1 MKSNILHIKQTLTVA
16 VVIVL
21 TLPQLTHA
29 AWYWVSVPTA
39 PQTGYFIEEVSPN
52 TIGYTGTGSGSYG
65 DRTITPDGFM
75 DAMDDTKDSNKCSA
89 ELDSAISQLR
99 NFDSSKAIQPTGRCY
114 GECGPYF
121 TQETMTEREGLLSK
135 LKTNAEQCLVKEEQA
150 IQQAEEERERKEA
163 EERRLKEVAEAVAD
177 CDSDFFYNEMTD
189 KERMETWE
197 QREACKAK
205 DVIETASEPV
215 TEPVT
220 LVTPPNQTI
229 EPKPQNPAVTPS
241 LSAPTA
247 TQADNVN
254 IETEQSEETSTIS
267 TTSPETAE
275 KTESETDEAEVTVI
289 PEPEKP
295 SFFQRVIRFFTGWF
309 N

>member
-1 MKSNILHIKQTLTVA
+1 MLNSHQVKVYFSLNFFLLFFLVPINA
-16 VVIVL
+16 
-21 TLPQLTHA
+21 HA

-65 DRTITPDGFM
+65 DKTITPDGFM
-75 DAMDDTKDSNKCSA
+75 DVMDDTEDSNKCSA

-99 NFDSSKAIQPTGRCY
+99 NFDSSKAIQPTGKCY

-121 TQETMTEREGLLSK
+121 TQETMTERESLLSK
-135 LKTNAEQCLVKEEQA
+135 LKINAEQCLVKEEQA
-150 IQQAEEERERKEA
+150 IQQAEEERKRKEA

-205 DVIETASEPV
+205 DVAETISEPV
-215 TEPVT
+215 IKPSTPVIT
-220 LVTPPNQTI
+220 PTPAIQPTMLQTPVVTP
-229 EPKPQNPAVTPS
+229 
-241 LSAPTA
+241 LSNTPTA
-247 TQADNVN
+247 TQAVGP
-254 IETEQSEETSTIS
+254 EQAEETSSTP
-267 TTSPETAE
+267 TTSSETIE
-275 KTESETDEAEVTVI
+275 QTESEADEAEVTVI

-295 SFFQRVIRFFTGWF
+295 TFFQRVIRFFTGWF
-309 N
+309 K